1 MSVTVSRSKFA
12 SHASCDDGSYVIDE
26 RGPKGLWE
34 PPRAV
39 YYVYYD
45 LLHPYYTPC
54 SNESPGRSCHTV
66 GYYTYYAFFHIGP
79 IEKVP

>member
-1 MSVTVSRSKFA
+1 MSMMVSQSKSA
-12 SHASCDDGSYVIDE
+12 SHAICDDGSCVIAE
-26 RGPKGLWE
+26 RVPRGLWE

-39 YYVYYD
+39 YYGYYD

-54 SNESPGRSCHTV
+54 SNESAGRSCHTA